1 MVDWIFFAFFKK
13 EIFIYLLLAELGL
26 CYCAGCSLVAESR
39 GYFLAVERWLLL
51 LRSMGSKM
59 HRLQ

>member
-26 CYCAGCSLVAESR
+26 CCCAGCSLVAESR

-51 LRSMGSKM
+51 L
-59 HRLQ
+59 